1 MDETRATTSP
11 DYSVYWKA
19 WGVLLV
25 ITLLMVFVATR
36 GFLIAGM
43 IAKATIIAFWFM
55 HLKSE
60 RKDFVFYVLGA
71 IVVFSL
77 LLFALIAKDGSVM

>member
-1 MDETRATTSP
+1 MENETATSP

-25 ITLLMVFVATR
+25 ITLLMVFISTR

-43 IAKATIIAFWFM
+43 IAKANIIAFWFM

-60 RKDFVFYVLGA
+60 RKDFVFYVLGS
-71 IVVFSL
+71 IVI
-77 LLFALIAKDGSVM
+77 FALVLFVLISKDGSVM

>member
-1 MDETRATTSP
+1 MENETAAAP

-25 ITLLMVFVATR
+25 ITLLMVFSEAR
-36 GFLIAGM
+36 GLLIAGM
-43 IAKATIIAFWFM
+43 IAKASIIAFWFM

-60 RKDFVFYVLGA
+60 RRDFVIYVLSS
-71 IVVFSL
+71 IVIVGL
-77 LLFALIAKDGSVM
+77 LLFFLIAPDGAAS